1 MSDIGLLTTTSI
13 GNNLRLKAIG
23 IVFIIVTLVI
33 VALLVILF
41 CVLLIK
47 PAVSTASPDRT
58 DLELYLGLIIYSTC
72 FLTLGINLN
81 SYGFQSM
88 TREKTRG
95 NIESLLATPIKIKD
109 IWIAKGLA
117 IFIPG
122 LIVGEIFTL
131 ITLIAVNYIYFI
143 PSIGFIINPWIVV
156 NSFIAAPLVYLCLGL
171 LVYLIGLTGKPATG
185 NIIAQIFLPVMINI
199 VIQLILHT
207 DILNSASWSFTVANI
222 GLASVIIIITLF
234 LQPRLTKEKIVLSC

>member
-1 MSDIGLLTTTSI
+1 MKDISLLTISSI
-13 GNNLRLKAIG
+13 GNNLRLKTVG
-23 IVFIIVTLVI
+23 IVFIIVTFVI
-33 VALLVILF
+33 AALLVILF
-41 CVLLIK
+41 CILLIE
-47 PAVSTASPDRT
+47 PAVSTASPDRA
-58 DLELYLGLIIYSTC
+58 DLEIYLGLVMYSTC

-122 LIVGEIFTL
+122 LVIGEIFTL
-131 ITLIAVNYIYFI
+131 ITLIAVNYIYFV
-143 PSIGFIINPWIVV
+143 PSTGFIINPWIVV
-156 NSFIAAPLVYLCLGL
+156 SSFIAAPLVYLCLGL

-199 VIQLILHT
+199 VIRLILHT
-207 DILNSASWSFTVANI
+207 NILTPTSWSFAAANI
-222 GLASVIIIITLF
+222 GLALVIIIITFF